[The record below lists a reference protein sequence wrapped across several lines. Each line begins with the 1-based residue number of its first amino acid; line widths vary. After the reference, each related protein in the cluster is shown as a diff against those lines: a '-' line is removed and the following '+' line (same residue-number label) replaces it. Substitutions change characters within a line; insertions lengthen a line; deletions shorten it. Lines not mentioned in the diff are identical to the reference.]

1 MKLFFYS
8 CTNQTLA
15 DCPWFIYFS
24 RIEGWRFFKKTFF
37 SLCFQLLHREREW
50 SESGRDKVPPSSQ
63 WDLNYKP
70 LLWQICEISALT
82 QKVFLTWTVFTYPC
96 SDEEKMDGG
105 WPRDNIKLETCHP
118 LCQHVK
124 LRVASSEASPTAGC
138 WHPGSDNGWSDDWL
152 RSNTLFHIFIVFKG
166 AALTHFHSSVV
177 FAWRS
182 VTLWIKKKKKLYS
195 SPGKQNKNIYL
206 SVYSLPDFSIEL
218 PAQAALWNTSQKKK
232 CLQLLV
238 H

>member
-37 SLCFQLLHREREW
+37 SLCFQLLHREREC

-63 WDLNYKP
+63 WDLSWVGDKP
-70 LLWQICEISALT
+70 LLWQIYEISALT

-96 SDEEKMDGG
+96 SDEEKRM
-105 WPRDNIKLETCHP
+105 E
-118 LCQHVK
+118 
-124 LRVASSEASPTAGC
+124 
-138 WHPGSDNGWSDDWL
+138 
-152 RSNTLFHIFIVFKG
+152 
-166 AALTHFHSSVV
+166 ALTRQHQIGNLSPLMSACEVTCGLLWSQPHCRVLASGLRQRLIRWLITLKHVVSHFHCIQRCCFDPLSQLSCFCLKERHSV
-177 FAWRS
+177 
-182 VTLWIKKKKKLYS
+182 
-195 SPGKQNKNIYL
+195 N
-206 SVYSLPDFSIEL
+206 
-218 PAQAALWNTSQKKK
+218 QKKK
-232 CLQLLV
+232 ALQLSRKTKQKHLSVCLQPPRFFYWASCSGGIMK